1 MIYVGL
7 LMDFGDFREIG
18 KVGVLMEIL
27 RSVSFVELYAL

>member
-1 MIYVGL
+1 MISVGL
-7 LMDFGDFREIG
+7 LMNFGDFREIG